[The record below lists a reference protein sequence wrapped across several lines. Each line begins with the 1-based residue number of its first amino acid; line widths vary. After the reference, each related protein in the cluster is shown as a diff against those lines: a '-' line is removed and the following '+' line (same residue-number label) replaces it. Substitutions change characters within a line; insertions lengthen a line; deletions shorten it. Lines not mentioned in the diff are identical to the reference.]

1 VAISVEFYRIT
12 YSPPS
17 RCSQLLMA
25 LCRWSCFIECLPLG
39 KASFAERQCMSSVW
53 RSSRRYVSSV
63 FIRREWHSTKCVFQV
78 SDKLPSVKSWALDK
92 ELDSGSVEFKYMD
105 KDWCIVGGS
114 LNFFLPLF
122 RVSPYSHL

>member
-1 VAISVEFYRIT
+1 
-12 YSPPS
+12 
-17 RCSQLLMA
+17 
-25 LCRWSCFIECLPLG
+25 
-39 KASFAERQCMSSVW
+39 
-53 RSSRRYVSSV
+53 VSSV